1 MDHFTK
7 KILEVIEEDM
17 SFRIYK
23 DYWKFIEH
31 SGNDIVVENSNGQI
45 EVKPVEFLSGSVLEV
60 IYLDYTIV
68 NSGNSDGWVIT
79 KVPSELNDFK
89 VKRYECNLGNFTN
102 LEDAKEYCVRFF
114 MIERPETF
122 AKTTC
127 SKMVSGHGT
136 YHDYFLLEDCLL
148 KEGLEIPFEVKPS
161 KDTNY
166 HVTFN
171 GKEI

>member
-1 MDHFTK
+1 MNDFVK
-7 KILEVIEEDM
+7 KILEVIEENM
-17 SFRIYK
+17 NFRVYK

-31 SGNDIVVENSNGQI
+31 SGNDIVVINPNGQI
-45 EVKPVEFLSGSVLEV
+45 EVKSVEFLDGVVLEV
-60 IYLDYTIV
+60 PYLDYTIV

-79 KVPSELNDFK
+79 KVPSVLNDFK
-89 VKRYECNLGNFTN
+89 VKSYECNLGNFTT

-114 MIERPETF
+114 MIARPDTF

-127 SKMVSGHGT
+127 SKMVNGHGT
-136 YHDYFLLEDCLL
+136 YHDYFLLKDCIL
-148 KEGLEIPFEVKPS
+148 KEGIEIPIEVKPS
-161 KDTNY
+161 DDTNF